1 MATSLVLTRTPHRA
15 YRIPYRYQPP
25 PQRRPFIHWAFFT
38 VKPVSYD
45 SSGIDKCR
53 FYRLTTTPAILVLVL
68 GTNRSTAGGFAT
80 SESWETASGVF
91 ALPNTRRHPEE
102 KNVCIRKMKSVWDD
116 FSTSTQ
122 SDFTTAMNLA
132 LNQAAYTQED
142 GSAIT

>member
-15 YRIPYRYQPP
+15 YRIPYRHPP
-25 PQRRPFIHWAFFT
+25 PPRSFIRIAYFT

-45 SSGIDKCR
+45 GSGIDKCQ

-68 GTNRSTAGGFAT
+68 GTNRGTASGYRSLG
-80 SESWETASGVF
+80 ESWETASGVF

-102 KNVCIRKMKSVWDD
+102 KNICIRKMNSVWVD
-116 FSTSTQ
+116 FETASQ

-132 LNQAAYTQED
+132 LNQTGYTQED
-142 GSAIT
+142 GSAVT

>member
-1 MATSLVLTRTPHRA
+1 MATFLLYRGLPTPARQPV
-15 YRIPYRYQPP
+15 YRQPP
-25 PQRRPFIHWAFFT
+25 APTPWIGPAFFT

-45 SSGIDKCR
+45 GSGIDKCQ

-68 GTNRSTAGGFAT
+68 GTNRGTASGYRSLG
-80 SESWETASGVF
+80 ESWETASGVF

-102 KNVCIRKMKSVWDD
+102 KNICIRKMNSVWVD
-116 FSTSTQ
+116 FETASQ

-142 GSAIT
+142 GSAIS

>member
-1 MATSLVLTRTPHRA
+1 MPRFFLNRRVYPPPRAAVHR
-15 YRIPYRYQPP
+15 RP

-45 SSGIDKCR
+45 SSGVDKCR

-68 GTNRSTAGGFAT
+68 GTNRGTDTGFSSVGEA
-80 SESWETASGVF
+80 WETASGVF
-91 ALPNTRRHPEE
+91 ALPNTRGHPEE
-102 KNVCIRKMKSVWDD
+102 KNICIRKMAPVWTD
-116 FSTSTQ
+116 FATASQ

-142 GSAIT
+142 GSAIS